1 MFSDFHSDFLTA
13 CGGDLTETYYDNNI
27 ITAVFRGKRNF
38 SEAYEISKKAR
49 LLAYEDAGYPDL
61 DIDKLIVSAPL
72 YVGLTW
78 NGENRLGYG
87 CDFAEGLKEEK
98 RLSNVLMRAGLLWTA
113 RIFQR
118 AVLKI

>member
-61 DIDKLIVSAPL
+61 DIDKLIVFPRRYTS
-72 YVGLTW
+72 GLP
-78 NGENRLGYG
+78 G
-87 CDFAEGLKEEK
+87 
-98 RLSNVLMRAGLLWTA
+98 TA
-113 RIFQR
+113 KTDWGMVATLQR
-118 AVLKI
+118 G